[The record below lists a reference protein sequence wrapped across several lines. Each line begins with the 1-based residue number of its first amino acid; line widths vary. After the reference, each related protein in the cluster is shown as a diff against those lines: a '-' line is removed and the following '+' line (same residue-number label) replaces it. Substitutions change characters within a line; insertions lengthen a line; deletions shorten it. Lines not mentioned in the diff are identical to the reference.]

1 MGGRIEKSLLKKK
14 KKKKRENEDE
24 MVRKRIG
31 IDEGP
36 RLLLGFF
43 SFQPPFEVLVWFGFF
58 FIIIFLFLFSPL
70 CSVISS

>member
-1 MGGRIEKSLLKKK
+1 VVSVGGRIEKSLLKKK
-14 KKKKRENEDE
+14 KKKKKIRENEDE

-43 SFQPPFEVLVWFGFF
+43 LLPTAF
-58 FIIIFLFLFSPL
+58 
-70 CSVISS
+70 